1 MAGPLKRYDVV
12 IDGNRTT
19 VKLTEEEA
27 ERRGLTKKRTAQNK
41 AVAPADVATKAEEPA
56 EPAEVGYVCAD
67 CGFEAK
73 SAGGLAA
80 HQRSHED

>member
-1 MAGPLKRYDVV
+1 MARPLKRYDVM

-27 ERRGLTKKRTAQNK
+27 KRRGLVETRKRTAPNK
-41 AVAPADVATKAEEPA
+41 ARTVEAVETKGDDEQHVCPA
-56 EPAEVGYVCAD
+56 